1 MNTDA
6 LLGNLLTTIIVVLFL
21 VMFYVTFVRARS
33 YWRVDLGGF
42 GTRERGV
49 KPVDPRYV

>member
-1 MNTDA
+1 MSNDE
-6 LLGNLLTTIIVVLFL
+6 LLHNLLMVVIVAMFLAII
-21 VMFYVTFVRARS
+21 YVTYVRARA

-49 KPVDPRYV
+49 KPVDPRYA

>member
-1 MNTDA
+1 MSTDE
-6 LLGNLLTTIIVVLFL
+6 LLGNLLTAVIAVIFLAII
-21 VMFYVTFVRARS
+21 YITYVRALS
-33 YWRVDLGGF
+33 YWRVSLGGF

>member
-1 MNTDA
+1 MSNDE
-6 LLGNLLTTIIVVLFL
+6 LLGNLLTAIIVVLFL
-21 VMFYVTFVRARS
+21 AIIYVTFVRARA
-33 YWRVDLGGF
+33 YWRVGLGGF

>member
-1 MNTDA
+1 MSTDE
-6 LLGNLLTTIIVVLFL
+6 LLSNLLTAVIAAMFL
-21 VMFYVTFVRARS
+21 VIIYVTYVRARA

-49 KPVDPRYV
+49 KPVDPRYT

>member
-1 MNTDA
+1 MSTDE
-6 LLGNLLTTIIVVLFL
+6 LLQNLLTTILVVLFL
-21 VMFYVTFVRARS
+21 VIIYVTFVRARAYS
-33 YWRVDLGGF
+33 RVSLGGF